1 MRPKETDGRKGDGG
15 EWVEVRRR
23 NFQVNKIITSFY
35 VSNLQDDVTNAML
48 KEAFH
53 SFGNLVDVYIPGRK
67 DKAGSFFAFI
77 KYKGV
82 LDAAAMARTLDGVR
96 CGQCITK
103 VNVSK
108 FEKKPIHRPGMKF
121 VNKSQP
127 PKMPFS
133 GWNKIRDDRSFADV
147 VGRRNNSSKVHP
159 PPVVSEIKLSQVL
172 AMERSC
178 NMILLGEVTS
188 FDLLNDLPNL
198 LNADG
203 CIPCQVFFAG
213 GLKLGFNEELKF
225 ERQAWVK
232 IIGLPIHLGSDAN
245 VTSIVSSLGKILEV
259 DGQNWRCI
267 NLASAHARI
276 LTASKKLINEE
287 VCCTFN
293 GKSFC
298 IGIVECVDVWEPFS
312 KYNNSNDCSP
322 DPGNMEDLE
331 DDVVDKASS
340 DEDDDGISDT
350 WCENFHDLEE
360 GEIGG
365 NSGEQNPIT
374 DGNDDVRRQST
385 TAPISVIPDN
395 VNAILNAEHEKSS
408 GTLDSKRS
416 ADFVHV
422 GPTIPFNSPL
432 PPDGLLPNS
441 LAQINGDPD
450 PLLDAPITISG
461 VGESKSKKR
470 KLDRSTFNIPAF
482 SLPPRRLSTE
492 FGISPNRNLVSPT
505 LAGSFDLNIS
515 IPNPSATSNLVE
527 SSSDSSNIIKS
538 PEHSLFLKVTRKVIG
553 SSETH

>member
-35 VSNLQDDVTNAML
+35 VSNLQDDVINAML

-77 KYKGV
+77 KYKCV
-82 LDAAAMARTLDGVR
+82 LDATAMARTLDGVR

-108 FEKKPIHRPGMKF
+108 FEKKPIHKPGVKF

-127 PKMPFS
+127 PKMPFG
-133 GWNKIRDDRSFADV
+133 GWNKVRDDRSFADV
-147 VGRRNNSSKVHP
+147 MGRRNNSSKVHP

-213 GLKLGFNEELKF
+213 GLKVLLKFHVQGDATGYLNNEYRWNRWFKWLKLGFNEELQF

-232 IIGLPIHLGSDAN
+232 IIGLPIHLRSDAN

-298 IGIVECVDVWEPFS
+298 IGIVKCVDVWEPFS
-312 KYNNSNDCSP
+312 KYYNSNDCSP
-322 DPGNMEDLE
+322 DPDNMEDLV

-350 WCENFHDLEE
+350 WCENSHDLEE

-365 NSGEQNPIT
+365 NSGEQNPII

-385 TAPISVIPDN
+385 TASISVIPDN
-395 VNAILNAEHEKSS
+395 VNEILNAEHEKSS
-408 GTLDSKRS
+408 GTLDSNRS

-461 VGESKSKKR
+461 VSESKSKKR

-492 FGISPNRNLVSPT
+492 FRISPNRNL
-505 LAGSFDLNIS
+505 G
-515 IPNPSATSNLVE
+515 
-527 SSSDSSNIIKS
+527 
-538 PEHSLFLKVTRKVIG
+538 RW
-553 SSETH
+553 